1 VSEAAGE
8 LHVPDHARVDQ
19 PADLPAALRALDIGV
34 HRPVLVLVGGAGGM
48 TPEHLAATAE
58 ILQERIIPAL
68 DLWRA
73 AVVDGGTD
81 SGIMRVMGQSRAAA
95 GAHFPLVG
103 VAAEGTVILPGK
115 APAAGAAPLESSHTH
130 VVLVPGDAWGD
141 ESPWLSRVATAIA
154 DGQPSLTL
162 VINGGQIT
170 YDDIDHSLQ
179 AGRPVVVVA
188 GTGRTAD
195 AIAASAR
202 GDTEDSRAE
211 MVAADPGTRIVPLND
226 PQVLYEAIAAILAP
240 RK

>member
-1 VSEAAGE
+1 MSEAAGE
-8 LHVPDHARVDQ
+8 LRVPDHARVDQ

-48 TPEHLAATAE
+48 TPEHLAATEE

-240 RK
+240 RR

>member
-226 PQVLYEAIAAILAP
+226 PQVLYEAIEVILAP
-240 RK
+240 RG